1 MKVLL
6 DSVILMDHFN
16 GIERASKYLADSH
29 AEAAISIITRAEV
42 LAGFAAGPARTAAR
56 LLDGYPNLPIDA
68 ATADL
73 AAELRRAHGWKLPD
87 AFHAAIAKQHG
98 LKLATRNRRDFPPE
112 RYDFVLVPYRI

>member
-1 MKVLL
+1 M
-6 DSVILMDHFN
+6 
-16 GIERASKYLADSH
+16 
-29 AEAAISIITRAEV
+29 
-42 LAGFAAGPARTAAR
+42 LAGFAAGAARTAAR

-87 AFHAAIAKQHG
+87 AFQAAIARHHG